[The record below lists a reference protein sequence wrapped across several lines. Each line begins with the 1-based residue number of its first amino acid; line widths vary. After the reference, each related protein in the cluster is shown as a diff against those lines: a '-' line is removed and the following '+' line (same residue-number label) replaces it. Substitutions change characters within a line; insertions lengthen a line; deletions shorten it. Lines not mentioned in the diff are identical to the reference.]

1 MRHAN
6 EAVRAAWFQALAAAS
21 TLGGG
26 TPSRLQQAS
35 GSTPATN
42 PIPKPGPCLPLHA
55 CGRTLLGALLAEL
68 PACAWSTFKP
78 YPSPASEVE
87 AAVAQGRLSPAVAAL
102 DSEAAR
108 LFAVPAAEVLNPLSR
123 TPGDS
128 SDSQRRCRLTL
139 SQRLVTGL

>member
-6 EAVRAAWFQALAAAS
+6 EAVCAAWFQALAAAGAP
-21 TLGGG
+21 GGG

-35 GSTPATN
+35 GSTPATK
-42 PIPKPGPCLPLHA
+42 PIPKAGPCAPLHA
-55 CGRTLLGALLAEL
+55 CGRTLLGALLAEM
-68 PACAWSTFKP
+68 PARAWSTFKP

-108 LFAVPAAEVLNPLSR
+108 SFAVPAAEVLNS
-123 TPGDS
+123 TGTTTVDS
-128 SDSQRRCRLTL
+128 SDLQRCCRLTL
-139 SQRLVTGL
+139 S